1 MRRIAL
7 IVVVLFSFMLLSTTV
22 FSADVKQTG
31 IDTVKGAAKGEAK
44 QNLIDINSASK
55 EQLMSIP
62 GIGDAYSKKIID
74 GRPYKNKSQLKSKK
88 IIPAATYD
96 KIKDMIIAKQPK

>member
-7 IVVVLFSFMLLSTTV
+7 VVVVLFSFMLLSTTV
-22 FSADVKQTG
+22 FSADFKQSG
-31 IDTVKGAAKGEAK
+31 IDTVKGAAKGETK

-74 GRPYKNKSQLKSKK
+74 GRPYKNKSQLKSKN